1 MKYNKLLQYQDKVF
15 DKFLDSLF
23 PLSVNEK
30 DKKEKPRPELPP
42 IPWGKNIKDSE
53 SNNKPIQSGDSE
65 EETPLFI

>member
-30 DKKEKPRPELPP
+30 DKKR
-42 IPWGKNIKDSE
+42 S
-53 SNNKPIQSGDSE
+53 
-65 EETPLFI
+65 

>member
-30 DKKEKPRPELPP
+30 DKKEKLRPELPP

-53 SNNKPIQSGDSE
+53 PNNKPIQSGDSE
-65 EETPLFI
+65 EEAPLFI